1 VEALNVAST
10 LVDGMCFSALHK
22 EFPATWLGYT
32 LGVMVEILL
41 ILLSYVLGSVP
52 TGVLA
57 GRAWLARRRPVGS
70 KGRPLPRPYSPTFGE
85 GVFSEVG
92 GAASLRYVERQ
103 KKP

>member
-10 LVDGMCFSALHK
+10 LVDGMCFSALHR

-32 LGVMVEILL
+32 LGAMVEILL

-70 KGRPLPRPYSPTFGE
+70 KG
-85 GVFSEVG
+85 
-92 GAASLRYVERQ
+92 
-103 KKP
+103 